1 MRVLVVDVGGTH
13 VKVLASGEKTSREF
27 PSGPTLTAAQMV
39 AGVQTVAGDWKY
51 DVVSIG
57 YPGPVLDGRPVVEP
71 RNLGSGWV
79 AFDYQAAFGCP
90 VKVVNDAAMQA
101 LGSYKGGKM
110 LFLGLGTGLGT
121 TFVVDGIVEPMELG
135 HLPYRDA
142 TFEHYVGL
150 RGLQANGL
158 AQWRRD
164 VEDVVAR
171 LIAAI
176 EPEEVVLGGGNIHQ
190 LETLPPRCRAG
201 DNADAFAGGFR
212 LWDVTD
218 DGPRA
223 SKGKKGRAMT
233 VMLPLTGRQSWKA
246 LQTHQGRISD
256 RHLRTLF
263 AGDPTRGERLTAEAV
278 GIYLDYSKNRVTD
291 ETITLLCRLAEECGL
306 RERID
311 AMFRGDRINLTEDR
325 AVLHVALRAPRGAS
339 IMVDGKNVVPEVH
352 GVLDAMADFSNRVRT
367 GAWKGHTG
375 KRIRNV
381 INIGIG
387 GSDLG
392 PVMAYEALKHY
403 SDRAMTF
410 RFVSNVDGT
419 DMVEATRDLDP
430 AETLFIASSKTFTTL
445 ETMTNAESARQW
457 LLGGLGGDV
466 KAVAKHFVAV
476 STNAKKVSEFGIDTA
491 NMFGFW
497 DWVGGRY
504 SMDSAIGLSTML
516 AVGPDNFRAMLDGFH
531 QMDEHFRAAPF
542 ERNLPVLM
550 GLLTVWYTDFFGAET
565 VAVLPYE
572 QYLKRFPAYLQQL
585 TMESNGKH
593 VTREGAEVTYET
605 GPVYWGEPGTNGQHS
620 FYQLIHQGTRLIPC
634 DFIAFTRP
642 LNPLGRH
649 HDFLVANVFAQTEAL
664 AFGKTRDQVKAEGT
678 PDSLVPHRMFHGN
691 RPSNTILA
699 ERLTP
704 ETLGKL
710 VALYEHSVFTQG
722 AIWDVDSFD
731 QWGVELG
738 KVLAQRIIPELEGQT
753 EPTLAHDS
761 STNNLI
767 RRYRMGKNAR

>member
-1 MRVLVVDVGGTH
+1 M
-13 VKVLASGEKTSREF
+13 
-27 PSGPTLTAAQMV
+27 
-39 AGVQTVAGDWKY
+39 
-51 DVVSIG
+51 
-57 YPGPVLDGRPVVEP
+57 
-71 RNLGSGWV
+71 
-79 AFDYQAAFGCP
+79 
-90 VKVVNDAAMQA
+90 
-101 LGSYKGGKM
+101 
-110 LFLGLGTGLGT
+110 
-121 TFVVDGIVEPMELG
+121 
-135 HLPYRDA
+135 
-142 TFEHYVGL
+142 
-150 RGLQANGL
+150 
-158 AQWRRD
+158 
-164 VEDVVAR
+164 
-171 LIAAI
+171 
-176 EPEEVVLGGGNIHQ
+176 
-190 LETLPPRCRAG
+190 
-201 DNADAFAGGFR
+201 
-212 LWDVTD
+212 TD
-218 DGPRA
+218 
-223 SKGKKGRAMT
+223 K
-233 VMLPLTGRQSWKA
+233 LPLTARASWKA
-246 LQTHQGRISD
+246 LQAHQSKIGE

-263 AGDPTRGERLTAEAV
+263 ADDPRRGERLTAEAA

-291 ETITLLCRLAEECGL
+291 ETITLLTRLAEEAGL

-339 IMVDGKNVVPEVH
+339 IVVDGKNVVPEVH
-352 GVLDAMADFSNRVRT
+352 AVLDAMSDFSNRVRS

-419 DMVEATRDLDP
+419 DLVEATRDVDP
-430 AETLFIASSKTFTTL
+430 AETLFIVSSKTFTTL

-457 LLGGLGGDV
+457 LLAGLGGDAS
-466 KAVAKHFVAV
+466 AVAKHFVAV
-476 STNAKKVSEFGIDTA
+476 STNAKKVTEFGIDTA

-516 AVGPDNFRAMLDGFH
+516 AVGPENFRAMLAGFH
-531 QMDEHFRAAPF
+531 QIDEHFRTAPF

-593 VTREGAEVTYET
+593 VTREGVEITYPT
-605 GPVYWGEPGTNGQHS
+605 GPIYWGEPGTNGQHS

-634 DFIAFTRP
+634 DFIAFTDT

-649 HDFLVANVFAQTEAL
+649 HDYLVANVFAQTEAL
-664 AFGKTRDQVKAEGT
+664 AFGKTREQVKTEGT
-678 PDSLVPHRMFHGN
+678 PDDLVPHRMFQGN

-722 AIWDVDSFD
+722 VIWDVDSFD

-738 KVLAQRIIPELEGQT
+738 KVLAQRIIPELESEP
-753 EPTLAHDS
+753 EPTLRHDS

-767 RRYRMGKNAR
+767 RRYRLRRKAT